1 MAKKMALPVHGD
13 GWYGAKQAA
22 RLTGLSFA
30 MVNYLCR
37 TEVVVPTCT
46 CKRGHGSPRHYSF
59 GDLVALRLIAHL
71 SKTGVQPL
79 RLKKAMQALRQHH
92 PEITLTSLPA
102 RQIVTDGVNLYLRGN
117 GAALERIGDGQLAFS
132 FVVELAHLQSEVA
145 AALRK
150 AA

>member
-1 MAKKMALPVHGD
+1 MAKKMGPPVHGD

-22 RLTGLSFA
+22 RLTGLSLA

-37 TEVVVPTCT
+37 TEVVVPTCS

-79 RLKKAMQALRQHH
+79 RLKKAMQALRKYH

-117 GAALERIGDGQLAFS
+117 GAALERIDDGQMAFS
-132 FVVELAHLQSEVA
+132 FVVELAHLQSEVT

>member
-1 MAKKMALPVHGD
+1 MPKKSALSVHGE
-13 GWYGAKQAA
+13 GWYGAAQAA
-22 RLTGLSFA
+22 RLTGLSLA

-37 TEVVVPTCT
+37 TEVVVPSCT

-71 SKTGVQPL
+71 SQTGVQPL
-79 RLKKAMQALRQHH
+79 RLKNAMQALRKHH
-92 PEITLTSLPA
+92 PEITLTNLPA
-102 RQIVTDGVNLYLRGN
+102 RQIVTDGVNLYLRTGRE
-117 GAALERIGDGQLAFS
+117 ALERLGDGQLAFS
-132 FVVELAHLQSEVA
+132 FVVELAQLQREVA